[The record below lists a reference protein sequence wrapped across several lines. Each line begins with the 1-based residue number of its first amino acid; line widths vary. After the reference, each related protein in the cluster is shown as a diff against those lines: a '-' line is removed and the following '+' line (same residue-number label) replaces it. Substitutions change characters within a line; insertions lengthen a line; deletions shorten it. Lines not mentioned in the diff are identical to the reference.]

1 MDRALYGEVLDR
13 TRRRILVPTHEYG
26 TDVHPDRR
34 SDEHPPHGLD
44 VFESGWS

>member
-26 TDVHPDRR
+26 TTFILTA
-34 SDEHPPHGLD
+34 GLM
-44 VFESGWS
+44 